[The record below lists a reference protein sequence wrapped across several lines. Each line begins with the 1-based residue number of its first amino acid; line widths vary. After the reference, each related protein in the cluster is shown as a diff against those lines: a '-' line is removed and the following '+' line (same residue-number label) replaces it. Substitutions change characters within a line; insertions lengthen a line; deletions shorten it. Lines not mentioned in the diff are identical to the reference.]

1 MTEKKYQVVFYGEIS
16 PGVAPETV
24 KQSLAKAFKVDR
36 KKIDSLFSGKKKVV
50 KKDASR
56 KACENVRRMFQAAGA
71 VCAVV
76 PQGDPE
82 PPSGPAAEAPSGIDS
97 APSEAVPDTA
107 AGDAGQKVA
116 PPGQATPPA
125 NAAVNKAALLLLTF
139 FLGGVGVHKFY
150 LSKNLQ
156 GVLFLLFCWTG
167 IPALIALIE
176 FIVYAATSQDRLN
189 EKYAPGST
197 PLVIVMAVCAPLI
210 AMVLVVLAAGIM
222 AFVWFSNNKDVFGS
236 TFFKFMT
243 TGKIVDTRPVPGAP
257 GPSAKT
263 GKMPAGPGQSAT
275 SAAKTPEKNGAGPS
289 GRLMGLD
296 FSADRVYLQNGV
308 LHLKQ
313 GEDFFADREIIIFLF
328 LENNER
334 ISGRTFNVSAK
345 ASDFNAP
352 HIHLRWKTEESKVP
366 QSEVVM
372 NDYTMRLAFDRVAD
386 STVTGKIDLTVAG
399 DGDKKTRISGPF
411 TAKVKQNQPVQ

>member
-16 PGVAPETV
+16 SGADPEAV
-24 KQSLAKAFKVDR
+24 KQNLASAFKVDR
-36 KKIDSLFSGKKKVV
+36 QKIDSLFSGKKKVV
-50 KKDASR
+50 RKDVSR
-56 KACENVRRMFQAAGA
+56 KACEKVKKVFASAGA

-76 PQGDPE
+76 PQNDTE
-82 PPSGPAAEAPSGIDS
+82 PLIGAPAEAPGGTDPE
-97 APSEAVPDTA
+97 PSEAVPETA
-107 AGDAGQKVA
+107 AGDGGQKTG

-125 NAAVNKAALLLLTF
+125 GAAVNKSVLLLLTF

-150 LSKNLQ
+150 LSKKLQ

-176 FIVYAATSQDRLN
+176 FIVYAATGQERLN
-189 EKYAPGST
+189 EKYTPGST
-197 PLVIVMAVCAPLI
+197 PLVIIMAVCAPLI
-210 AMVLVVLAAGIM
+210 ALVLVVLAAGIM
-222 AFVWFSNNKDVFGS
+222 VFFWFSNNKDVFES
-236 TFFKFMT
+236 IFFSFMT
-243 TGKIVDTRPVPGAP
+243 TGQIIDSRPVPGAP
-257 GPSAKT
+257 VPSAGP
-263 GKMPAGPGQSAT
+263 GKMPAGPGQ
-275 SAAKTPEKNGAGPS
+275 AAPSSTPENNAAEPS
-289 GRLMGLD
+289 GKLMGLN
-296 FSADRVYLQNGV
+296 FSADRIYLQNGV

-328 LENNER
+328 LDDNER

-372 NDYTMRLAFDRVAD
+372 NDYTMRLAFDHVVD
-386 STVTGKIDLTVAG
+386 NTVTGKIDLTVAG